1 MDRPHNDAP
10 SEQLTDTIQNITAH
24 GVLRP
29 VAVLNPAAGAHAIP
43 DDVREIQAALRAGER
58 SWRRFPYYAWRY
70 GEKGAAF
77 TRSDS
82 AWLVTLAH
90 HPQAVVD
97 KQVRWLGTLLS
108 SRGMPQWLLQ
118 VHLEGLY
125 EELTAIRPDK
135 QLLYQRLQAA
145 AGMLLELRRQHISDE
160 RFESLAAEFD
170 ARVGGEW
177 TGRLPETGRLLL
189 AAVADER
196 SGIEQAVITVEAWM
210 TAPER
215 FPTEWIAAV
224 RAIIHAARSHLPD

>member
-1 MDRPHNDAP
+1 MEGSHNNAP
-10 SEQLTDTIQNITAH
+10 SEQLIDTIRTITSR
-24 GVLRP
+24 GVRRP

-58 SWRRFPYYAWRY
+58 SWRRFPYYARRY
-70 GEKGAAF
+70 REKGAAF

-82 AWLVTLAH
+82 AWIVTLAN

-97 KQVRWLGTLLS
+97 KQVRWLGRLLS

-125 EELTAIRPDK
+125 EELTTILPDK
-135 QLLYQRLQAA
+135 RLLYERLLDAA
-145 AGMLLELRRQHISDE
+145 AMLRDLRRQHISDE
-160 RFESLAAEFD
+160 LFESLAAEFD

-177 TGRLPETGRLLL
+177 TARLPETGRLLL

-224 RAIIHAARSHLPD
+224 RAIIHGARSHSPD